1 MRRTGLLLGVL
12 LGALAQGGCVERF
25 LAVQSDPPGA
35 AVYVDG
41 EKVGTTPCEVSYVW
55 YGTRVVLLE
64 LRGYSLVRRE
74 VVLNPPWWQLIP
86 IDLVTDVLVPFTIRD
101 RQLFSAVLEEAPV
114 SQEQVD
120 AVVERAAELRAQ
132 ASASPATP
140 SPKE

>member
-1 MRRTGLLLGVL
+1 MRRTFLL
-12 LGALAQGGCVERF
+12 LGALSGALSQGGCVERL

-41 EKVGTTPCEVSYVW
+41 EKVGTTPCEVNYVW

-86 IDLVTDVLVPFTIRD
+86 IDLLTDVLVPFTIRD

-114 SQEQVD
+114 SQEQVE
-120 AVVERAAELRAQ
+120 AVIDRAAELRLQ
-132 ASASPATP
+132 ATSEPPTP
-140 SPKE
+140 VRKE